1 MSGLASLGI
10 DWKLLIAQA
19 INFLILL
26 LILNKFL
33 FKPVVQLL
41 SDRKKRVEEGI
52 KQSELAKVELGK
64 AQEQARKIM
73 GKAVDDAQK
82 LQNESKKTAEQEVTK
97 TLTSAQKRAEKIIE
111 GAKSSAVTEQEK
123 VERQAKAK
131 IAELV
136 TVAVEKILEQKQDEK
151 EIDRLIQKI

>member
-26 LILNKFL
+26 LLLNKFL
-33 FKPVVQLL
+33 YKPIVQLL

-52 KQSELAKVELGK
+52 RQADQAKTELDKAEVE
-64 AQEQARKIM
+64 ARKM
-73 GKAVDDAQK
+73 VSKAVDDAQK
-82 LQNESKKTAEQEVTK
+82 IQSESKKTAEQEVTK
-97 TLTSAQKRAEKIIE
+97 ILSAAQKRAEKIIE
-111 GAKSSAVTEQEK
+111 GAKTSAAAEEERVEQA
-123 VERQAKAK
+123 AKAK
-131 IAELV
+131 IADLV
-136 TVAVEKILEQKQDEK
+136 SVAVEKILEQKQDEK

>member
-10 DWKLLIAQA
+10 DWKLLVAQA

-26 LILNKFL
+26 LILNRFL
-33 FKPVVQLL
+33 YKPIVQLL

-52 KQSELAKVELGK
+52 KSAEAAKSELEKARNEAKKIISK
-64 AQEQARKIM
+64 AI
-73 GKAVDDAQK
+73 DDAQK
-82 LQNESKKTAEQEVTK
+82 LQSESKKIAEQEVTK
-97 TLTSAQKRAEKIIE
+97 ILTSAQKRAEKIIE
-111 GAKSSAVTEQEK
+111 GAKTSAVAEEEK